1 METCTPDVQSGATP
15 PQPPYQIEAVALDD
29 GTVVAVRPVAPD
41 DAARIDAF
49 VDALSEES
57 AHRRFLGAKR
67 RLTRKEIRYLTE
79 VDHRDHEAL
88 VALDRGTGALLGVAR
103 YIRAADRPDTG
114 SSPSSSATRGRVAGS
129 AAPWSPASR
138 IAHARTAF
146 GAAGRSSSRRT
157 PGRSACSTR
166 SAIATRAETA
176 TSSRS
181 TSSSRRDSRRDCAL

>member
-15 PQPPYQIEAVALDD
+15 PQPPYQIEAVALED

-88 VALDRGTGALLGVAR
+88 VALDRSTGAPLGVAR
-103 YIRAADRPDTG
+103 YIRAADRPDTAELAVVVG
-114 SSPSSSATRGRVAGS
+114 DAWQGRGLGRAMVARLADRARANGIRRGRAVVLAQNARALRLLDTIGDRHTS
-129 AAPWSPASR
+129 RNGHVLEVDVELAA
-138 IAHARTAF
+138 
-146 GAAGRSSSRRT
+146 
-157 PGRSACSTR
+157 
-166 SAIATRAETA
+166 
-176 TSSRS
+176 
-181 TSSSRRDSRRDCAL
+181 